1 MNDNSLVSIVM
12 CCYNGSHFIDRSF
25 NSILEQTYPNIELIF
40 INDGSTDDSV
50 VHAETY
56 RVYFE
61 KRGYQLHIFS
71 QENQGLGYA
80 SMNGVQKAKGEYLT
94 YFDVDDYLMPDSILL
109 KVDFLK
115 THPDYDVVRTNGY
128 EVFEDDLD
136 DKSRPLVK
144 TDKEKK
150 ESHIFK
156 DLLFGYTNNWAGT
169 YLIRLNPLK
178 EFYQG
183 KVMPGSKYGQNLQLL
198 LPLTRSKKA
207 GFIDVPL
214 MKYIRNNQ
222 SHTITNNSFEKRIEL
237 VRGYFDIRFIMLDLM
252 EVVDRKILRNLNK
265 RYFRTILDICMELHE
280 RDGFN
285 YYYTELRRTI
295 GNVDIETKM
304 DYASMNNRNI
314 LFFFYRILFFISR
327 KLSLNR

>member
-1 MNDNSLVSIVM
+1 MNDNHLVSIVM
-12 CCYNGSHFIDRSF
+12 CCYNGSRFIDRSF

-50 VHAETY
+50 THAEYY
-56 RVYFE
+56 RNSFE
-61 KRGYQLHIFS
+61 KKGYHLRIFS
-71 QENQGLGYA
+71 QVNQGLGYA
-80 SMNGVQKAKGEYLT
+80 SMNGVQKANGEYLT

-115 THPDYDVVRTNGY
+115 THLDCDVVRANGY
-128 EVFEDDLD
+128 EVFEDNLE
-136 DKSRPLVK
+136 DKSRPLVR

-150 ESHIFK
+150 ESHIFN
-156 DLLFGYTNNWAGT
+156 DLLLGYTNNWAGT

-178 EFYQG
+178 EFYED
-183 KVMPGSKYGQNLQLL
+183 KIMPGSKYGQNLQLL
-198 LPLTRSKKA
+198 LPLTRFKKA

-237 VRGYFDIRFIMLDLM
+237 VRGYFDIRFVMLNLM
-252 EVVDRKILRNLNK
+252 NITDQETLRQLNK
-265 RYFRTILDICMELHE
+265 KYYQTVLDICMELHE

-285 YYYTELRRTI
+285 YYYTELRKTI

-304 DYASMNNRNI
+304 NYASINRSS
-314 LFFFYRILFFISR
+314 LHFFYRILFFLSR
-327 KLSLNR
+327 KLSFNR